1 MEQEIILT
9 QEEIQVIDQYFKG
22 EIGSFTAT
30 EEQQKHMMAVID
42 KAEALM
48 KELDAYDEL
57 EDDLIQWFWDKYQA
71 QTGNNA

>member
-30 EEQQKHMMAVID
+30 VEQQKLMMAVIK
-42 KAEALM
+42 KAKSLM
-48 KELDAYDEL
+48 EELDAYDEL
-57 EDDLIQWFWDKYQA
+57 GEDLIEWFWGKYQA
-71 QTGNNA
+71 QQSQTA

>member
-57 EDDLIQWFWDKYQA
+57 EEDLIEWFWGKYQA
-71 QTGNNA
+71 QQSQTA